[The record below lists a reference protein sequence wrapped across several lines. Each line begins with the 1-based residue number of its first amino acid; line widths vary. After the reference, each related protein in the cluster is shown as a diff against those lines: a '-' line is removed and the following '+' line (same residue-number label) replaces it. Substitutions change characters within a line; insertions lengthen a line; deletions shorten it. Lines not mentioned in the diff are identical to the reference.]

1 MAIVAI
7 FHLDESHWSVLVCL
21 CRSYVGQCISISL
34 RSVPLVCPV
43 VSTWIVR
50 WPLQQF
56 FTQMSPIGQ
65 SWCVYV
71 DRTMASVPVIHLHVS
86 HWSILVCLL
95 GLYDGHC
102 SNISLIISP
111 IFQSWFICLD
121 RTMAIVAIFHL
132 EVSHW
137 SVLLYL
143 LGSYDGHCSNFSLRS
158 VPLVCPVVSTWIV
171 RWPLQQF
178 FTQMSPIGQ
187 SWCVYVDRTMASVSV
202 FHLDVFHWSI
212 LVVSA
217 WIVRWPLQ
225 QFFTYMSPIG
235 QSWFVYLDRTM
246 AIVAIFHLEVS
257 HWSVLVVSAW
267 IVRWPLQQFF
277 TQHISP
283 IGQSCCI
290 YLDRTMAI
298 VAIFH
303 LDVSHWSVL
312 VCLCRPYVGQCI
324 SISLRSVPLVCPVV
338 STWIVRWPLQQF
350 FNQMSPIG
358 QSWCVYVDR
367 TMASVPVIH
376 LHVSHWSILVC
387 LLGLYDGH
395 RSNITLAIHQSHFSV
410 LVQSAWIVRWP
421 LQQFFTQKC
430 PIGQSCCIY
439 LDCTMAIV
447 AIFHLPYI
455 SPIFQ
460 SWFVCLD
467 RTMAIV
473 AIFHLEVSHWSVLLY
488 LLGSYD
494 GHCSNF
500 SLR

>member
-21 CRSYVGQCISISL
+21 CRPYVGQCISISL
-34 RSVPLVCPV
+34 RSVPLVCSV

-56 FTQMSPIGQ
+56 FNQMSPIGQ

-102 SNISLIISP
+102 SNITLRCSP

-137 SVLLYL
+137 SVL
-143 LGSYDGHCSNFSLRS
+143 
-158 VPLVCPVVSTWIV
+158 VVSTWIV

-178 FTQMSPIGQ
+178 FTQNVVPLVSPG
-187 SWCVYVDRTMASVSV
+187 C
-202 FHLDVFHWSI
+202 
-212 LVVSA
+212 
-217 WIVRWPLQ
+217 
-225 QFFTYMSPIG
+225 
-235 QSWFVYLDRTM
+235 VYLDRTM

-257 HWSVLVVSAW
+257 HWSVLFCLLGLYDGHCSNISLAIHQSHFSVLVCLLGSYDGHCSNFSLRCVPLVSPGVSMQ
-267 IVRWPLQQFF
+267 IVRWPVYQYF
-277 TQHISP
+277 TQKCP
-283 IGQSCCI
+283 IGLSCCI

-303 LDVSHWSVL
+303 LDESHWSVL

-358 QSWCVYVDR
+358 QSWCVYVGSYDGQCTSNSLTCVPLVNPGCVCLDC
-367 TMASVPVIH
+367 TMAIVAIFHFHTLVPFF
-376 LHVSHWSILVC
+376 SP
-387 LLGLYDGH
+387 GL
-395 RSNITLAIHQSHFSV
+395 A
-410 LVQSAWIVRWP
+410 AWIVRWP

-439 LDCTMAIV
+439 LD
-447 AIFHLPYI
+447 
-455 SPIFQ
+455 
-460 SWFVCLD
+460 

-473 AIFHLEVSHWSVLLY
+473 AIFHL
-488 LLGSYD
+488 
-494 GHCSNF
+494 
-500 SLR
+500 